1 MSSRTVWIG
10 KSLLGVM
17 ADLRAEEAS
26 AHAPAS
32 PISAGSPRKPD
43 PRPGRRRARLSP
55 HLLSAL
61 ALLLG
66 ALGFFSAAPAQAQ
79 TSWTA
84 TLTAAHV
91 QNAGYG
97 CFSTNDCNTRLTDN
111 SFTVGGQANSLFRVG
126 DYDTG
131 VLQIGF
137 ITAPNSVLSGLN
149 FCVGSTAFAISSA
162 DLTSNNRLASWSN
175 ANLAWS
181 GGQKVPLSIGST
193 CPPGAPTGLS
203 ATAGNARLDL
213 TWTAPTAT
221 GGSAITGYDVHYT
234 SSTTVDDDADPSGSN
249 PANAWV
255 AVSRS
260 GTGTTQALT
269 GLTNGTTYKVRVR
282 ARNSGAARF
291 WARTTAAPAAPTHA
305 APTGL
310 TVTPGNRELGLSW
323 TAPATGTVTGYDVH
337 YTANATVGNDEPPT
351 SLGSQQGW
359 WDTDF
364 TGTSTTD
371 TLRGLTNGSTYRV
384 RVRATYAGG
393 NSAWVHRSG
402 TPTGTAPTPPTP
414 PTTQARPVLTA
425 LTVSAGGNAV
435 AITCRNANRVGCR
448 ATVPYDTTSVR
459 VTPTWSGTTSS
470 ATVSSREL
478 VHSGNV
484 LTAPRNVTSGG
495 YVDVA
500 LASGLPA
507 NLAGT
512 EHRTLVRIDLNRNDG
527 KSNHYGLIV
536 YKGGPIGVSLSADPN
551 PVREGG
557 DHQKGTRTRL
567 TVNLTRP
574 SPEDYIFPISI
585 ARGTAEDGDWYV
597 SYNHGVIVRRGQTSG
612 YELLRPVQD
621 ADTDDETLTVTLDTA
636 NLPTPSS
643 GSDHTLTAGSPTS
656 VTVTIEDDDDPS
668 NTWSHEVL
676 PSVSLSVSP
685 TTVTEGRTVTLTATL
700 SEALGEDVTV
710 PWNLAIGTGEF
721 EDILGYDVVQREG
734 AFVFTAGETTKTR
747 TLRTQVDADSDDE
760 RFSVAMY
767 SHWLPLGL
775 RLGSPNGATITI
787 TDQGVV
793 RPTGL
798 TATEGDGR
806 LDLSWTAPSSGT
818 VTGYDVHY
826 SSERAMRQGFWDF
839 PTTDA
844 VAGWT
849 DANHTG
855 TTATHALTG
864 LVNGQEYKL
873 RVRAKTAAGVSAW
886 FGAVATPEAPPTT
899 PSAPG
904 AVTGLSATPG
914 DAKLDLSWN
923 TPTGTVTGY
932 DVHYTSSTGAG
943 NDDAASGN
951 DPTAG
956 WVDANHSGTTVSD
969 ALTSLTNGTPYR
981 VRVRAVN
988 AGGAGPWARVTAT
1001 PAAPVVWSA
1010 TLTVKRLTYLGVFD
1024 DGLGCGRIYSS
1035 VGGGC
1040 DSTSVLTDDD
1050 FSIDTESHEVHQV
1063 SYASNTLTV
1072 DFGPDAG
1079 NPPRTALKTLNFCVG
1094 SRAFALT
1101 GLTSGG
1107 VGTWSTSPALG
1118 WSVGDEVA
1126 LSIASACPTGTPPTT
1141 PSAPGAPTGL
1151 AATPGDAKL
1160 DLAWTAPSGSVT
1172 GYDVH
1177 YTSSTGAGND
1187 DAASGNDPTAGWVDA
1202 GHTGTTVSDA
1212 LTSLTNGT
1220 SYRVRVR
1227 AVNAGGA
1234 GPWARVTATPV
1245 APPVWSATLSV
1256 KTELTVDR
1264 GCGVLNTCAS
1274 ALTDDT
1280 FTVDGTDYSVT
1291 EIYVG
1296 GGDLAF
1302 SLDAAPNAALK
1313 QLNLCVGSTA
1323 FALSAGTTSVPRQL
1337 RWTNSGL
1344 SWSTGDSVSLS
1355 IASTCPTTGGSGGGQ
1370 SAQPAEAVDRYAA
1383 LIAQMYEWRNDPQWR
1398 HRKSHTDR
1406 WDRALL
1412 AFGEAVADST
1422 LTAMSAAEAQ
1432 AWADSGLS
1440 RWVEVAKALWEIEGA
1455 TQAPVVTIAAGEAV
1469 TEGTAAVFTVAA
1481 APAPASDLDVTVTVG
1496 QEGAFVHASTL
1507 GAHTVTIPAGG
1518 ASATLELLTVDDAA
1532 DEPDGSVTA
1541 ALGTGTGYTVGDA
1554 ASASVTVADD
1564 DGAQPQVQGPYAA
1577 LIAQM
1582 YEWRN
1587 DPQWRHRR
1595 SHTDRW
1601 DRALLAFGEAVA
1613 DGSLTAM
1620 TAAEAQAW
1628 ADGGLARW
1636 VPVAKALW
1644 EIAGGRPAPVPA
1656 IDTKR
1661 GIAREGADDAVV
1673 FTVRLDRAA
1682 SGTVR
1687 VDYATADGAGSWAS
1701 TAPARAGADYTAT
1714 SGTLTFAAG
1723 ETSKSVSVPIL
1734 DDAIDEGTE
1743 YFLLRFSNPRGAT
1756 LAAGERETQGLI
1768 RNSDPLQAMWLAR
1781 FGRMVASDAVASV
1794 TARLETPRDAGSH
1807 VTFAGQR
1814 MNFGEAEGGGGAAL
1828 ATVLTGLAQTFGAP
1842 SAPAA
1847 KDDDDDPFLR
1857 HGLTNPWNDSA
1868 TVAGARRVTGREL
1881 LLGTSFRAVLGQ
1893 GAGSQWTS
1901 WGQGA
1906 SVSRFSGV
1914 GAGLGLSGESATGSM
1929 GMDYESGRL
1938 LLGFAMTHSVGEGTA
1953 SDANWRY
1960 ALGSTAT
1967 MALPYAR
1974 LALSDR
1980 VSVWGMAGTG
1990 TGRLSLDLDGSVP
2003 QSYRTDLAMT
2013 LAATGVRGDLV
2024 TPAEPGGFALA
2035 LKADAFWVRTE
2046 SDRVTASAFG
2056 SLAGAQGESSRV
2068 RAVLD
2073 GSRTFSFAS
2082 GAALTPS
2089 LELGVRHDAGD
2100 AETGTGLE
2108 VGAGLG
2114 YADPSR
2120 GLDMALKVH
2129 GLAVHA
2135 EEGYD
2140 EWGVSGQLRLVPG
2153 GAGRGLSMSLTPSY
2167 GVDPSGSERL
2177 WALPASSGLVA
2188 NGEAEPSSRFD
2199 AEVGYGMS
2207 LWGDR
2212 FTGTPNLGFGLSG
2225 DGARDLRL
2233 GWRLTSAVRGDPGFE
2248 VSLDA
2253 TRREAAND
2261 NAAEHGV
2268 MLRSLIRW

>member
-1 MSSRTVWIG
+1 M
-10 KSLLGVM
+10 
-17 ADLRAEEAS
+17 
-26 AHAPAS
+26 
-32 PISAGSPRKPD
+32 
-43 PRPGRRRARLSP
+43 
-55 HLLSAL
+55 
-61 ALLLG
+61 
-66 ALGFFSAAPAQAQ
+66 
-79 TSWTA
+79 
-84 TLTAAHV
+84 
-91 QNAGYG
+91 
-97 CFSTNDCNTRLTDN
+97 
-111 SFTVGGQANSLFRVG
+111 
-126 DYDTG
+126 
-131 VLQIGF
+131 
-137 ITAPNSVLSGLN
+137 N
-149 FCVGSTAFAISSA
+149 FCVGSTALAYSGATRWNQNFGATWSS
-162 DLTSNNRLASWSN
+162 LSLSTWS
-175 ANLAWS
+175 A
-181 GGQKVPLSIGST
+181 GTKVPLSIGST

-203 ATAGNARLDL
+203 ATAGNTRLDL

-393 NSAWVHRSG
+393 SSAWVHRSG
-402 TPTGTAPTPPTP
+402 TPTGTAPP
-414 PTTQARPVLTA
+414 PTTQARPTLTD
-425 LTVSAGGNAV
+425 LTLSAGGSPV
-435 AITCRNANRVGCR
+435 TISCVQPGNRLGCR

-459 VTPTWSGTTSS
+459 VTPTWSGTANTS
-470 ATVSSREL
+470 TVSSREL

-495 YVDVA
+495 FVDVA
-500 LASGLPA
+500 LASGLPH

-512 EHRTLVRIDLNRNDG
+512 EHRTLVRLDLNRNDG

-567 TVNLTRP
+567 TVNLTHP
-574 SPEDYIFPISI
+574 SPKDYIFPISI

-597 SYNHGVIVRRGQTSG
+597 SHNHGVIVRRGQTSG

-636 NLPTPSS
+636 NLPTPSP

-685 TTVTEGRTVTLTATL
+685 TTVSEGGTVTLTATL
-700 SEALGEDVTV
+700 SEALDEAVTV

-721 EDILGYDVVQREG
+721 EDILGYDVLQREG
-734 AFVFTAGETTKTR
+734 AFVFDAQQTVATR
-747 TLRTQVDADSDDE
+747 TIRTQVDADSDDE

-798 TATEGDGR
+798 AATEGDGR

-839 PTTDA
+839 PPGEG
-844 VAGWT
+844 GWT

-855 TTATHALTG
+855 TTATHALTS
-864 LVNGQEYKL
+864 LTNGQEYKL
-873 RVRAKTAAGVSAW
+873 RVRAVTAAGVSAW
-886 FGAVATPEAPPTT
+886 YGAVATPEAPIPV
-899 PSAPG
+899 PAAP
-904 AVTGLSATPG
+904 TGLTATPG
-914 DAKLDLSWN
+914 DAKLDLAWTAPS
-923 TPTGTVTGY
+923 GTVTGY

-956 WVDANHSGTTVSD
+956 WVDAGHSGTT
-969 ALTSLTNGTPYR
+969 A
-981 VRVRAVN
+981 
-988 AGGAGPWARVTAT
+988 
-1001 PAAPVVWSA
+1001 
-1010 TLTVKRLTYLGVFD
+1010 
-1024 DGLGCGRIYSS
+1024 
-1035 VGGGC
+1035 
-1040 DSTSVLTDDD
+1040 
-1050 FSIDTESHEVHQV
+1050 
-1063 SYASNTLTV
+1063 
-1072 DFGPDAG
+1072 
-1079 NPPRTALKTLNFCVG
+1079 
-1094 SRAFALT
+1094 
-1101 GLTSGG
+1101 
-1107 VGTWSTSPALG
+1107 
-1118 WSVGDEVA
+1118 
-1126 LSIASACPTGTPPTT
+1126 
-1141 PSAPGAPTGL
+1141 
-1151 AATPGDAKL
+1151 
-1160 DLAWTAPSGSVT
+1160 
-1172 GYDVH
+1172 
-1177 YTSSTGAGND
+1177 
-1187 DAASGNDPTAGWVDA
+1187 
-1202 GHTGTTVSDA
+1202 SDA

-1245 APPVWSATLSV
+1245 SPTAWSATLTAKQIRVVGVRNDGFGCLNGQSGVACSSTSV
-1256 KTELTVDR
+1256 
-1264 GCGVLNTCAS
+1264 
-1274 ALTDDT
+1274 LTDDDFSLGGESYT
-1280 FTVDGTDYSVT
+1280 FTRVHDVPDDTLIVKLT
-1291 EIYVG
+1291 
-1296 GGDLAF
+1296 ATT
-1302 SLDAAPNAALK
+1302 PNAAHTELK
-1313 QLNLCVGSTA
+1313 ALNFCVGSQA
-1323 FALSAGTTSVPRQL
+1323 FAF
-1337 RWTNSGL
+1337 SGL
-1344 SWSTGDSVSLS
+1344 TVQGTVLTGLWVTDIGWSVGAEVSLS
-1355 IASTCPTTGGSGGGQ
+1355 IASTCPTTGGSGGGGQ
-1370 SAQPAEAVDRYAA
+1370 SAQPAEAIDRYAA

-1432 AWADSGLS
+1432 AWADSGLT

-1455 TQAPVVTIAAGEAV
+1455 AQAPVVTIAAGDAV

-1481 APAPASDLDVTVTVG
+1481 APAPASDLDVAVTVG
-1496 QEGAFVHASTL
+1496 QEGAFVHSSTL

-1518 ASATLELLTVDDAA
+1518 TSATLELLTVDDAA

-1541 ALGTGTGYTVGDA
+1541 ALGAGTGYTVGDA
-1554 ASASVTVADD
+1554 ASASVAVADD

-1601 DRALLAFGEAVA
+1601 DRALLAFGEPVSDA
-1613 DGSLTAM
+1613 SLTAM
-1620 TAAEAQAW
+1620 TAAEAQAL
-1628 ADGGLARW
+1628 ADGGLSRW

-1682 SGTVR
+1682 SETVS
-1687 VDYATADGAGSWAS
+1687 VDYATADGAGTWAS

-1723 ETSKSVSVPIL
+1723 ETSKLVSVPIL

-1743 YFLLRFSNPRGAT
+1743 YFLLRFSNPQGAT

-1814 MNFGEAEGGGGAAL
+1814 MNFGEDEGGTAL

-1842 SAPAA
+1842 GAPAA
-1847 KDDDDDPFLR
+1847 DEDDPFARL
-1857 HGLTNPWNDSA
+1857 GLTDPWSDPA
-1868 TVAGARRVTGREL
+1868 TSTARRVTGREL
-1881 LLGTSFRAVLGQ
+1881 LLGTSFRAVLGS
-1893 GAGSQWTS
+1893 GAGPQWTS

-1906 SVSRFSGV
+1906 SVSRFSAAV
-1914 GAGLGLSGESATGSM
+1914 PGLDLSGESATGSM
-1929 GMDYESGRL
+1929 GMDYEHGRL
-1938 LLGFAMTHSVGEGTA
+1938 LTGFAMTHSVGEGTA
-1953 SDANWRY
+1953 QDAGWRY

-1967 MALPYAR
+1967 MAMPYAR
-1974 LALSDR
+1974 LAITDR
-1980 VSVWGMAGTG
+1980 ISAWGLAGTG
-1990 TGRLSLDLDGSVP
+1990 SGTLSLDLDGSLP
-2003 QSYRTDLAMT
+2003 QSYRTDLSMT
-2013 LAATGVRGDLV
+2013 LAAVGMRGDLLAP
-2024 TPAEPGGFALA
+2024 TAPGEFALA

-2046 SDRVTASAFG
+2046 SEAVTATEFG
-2056 SLAGAQGESSRV
+2056 SLAGARGESSRV
-2068 RAVLD
+2068 RALLD
-2073 GSRTFSFAS
+2073 GSRTFALAG
-2082 GAALTPS
+2082 GATLAPS
-2089 LELGVRHDAGD
+2089 VEVGVRHDGGD

-2108 VGAGLG
+2108 FGAGLG

-2120 GLDMALKVH
+2120 GLDMALRVH
-2129 GLAVHA
+2129 GLAAHA
-2135 EEGYD
+2135 EDDYR

-2153 GAGRGLSMSLTPSY
+2153 HAGRGLSMSLTPSY
-2167 GVDPSGSERL
+2167 GVDPGGSERL
-2177 WALPASSGLVA
+2177 WALPDASGLAA
-2188 NGEAEPSSRFD
+2188 NEEAAPSNRLDTEF
-2199 AEVGYGMS
+2199 GYG
-2207 LWGDR
+2207 LPVFGGG
-2212 FTGTPNLGFGLSG
+2212 FTGTPNVGFGMSET
-2225 DGARDLRL
+2225 ARDYRL
-2233 GWRLTSAVRGDPGFE
+2233 GWRLTPAAANAPGFE
-2248 VSLDA
+2248 VNLDA
-2253 TRREAAND
+2253 VRREPAND

-2268 MLRSLIRW
+2268 MLRSLLRW

>member
-1 MSSRTVWIG
+1 MLRVSGIASSEVCGGHGTSGTVPETAAPSG
-10 KSLLGVM
+10 PGLFARLARSHLTP
-17 ADLRAEEAS
+17 AS
-26 AHAPAS
+26 ASRVYNLPAASGQRPAASGQRPAASGMMCARRLAGAHNPAPSTAAAS
-32 PISAGSPRKPD
+32 ARPD
-43 PRPGRRRARLSP
+43 PRPGRPRACLSP
-55 HLLSAL
+55 LLPAL

-66 ALGFFSAAPAQAQ
+66 ALGLGLFAAAPAHAQ
-79 TSWTA
+79 TAWEA
-84 TLTAAHV
+84 THTPAD
-91 QNAGYG
+91 QGSGSFG
-97 CFSTNDCNTRLTDN
+97 CTPTSQCNSRLTDN
-111 SFTVGGQANSLFRVG
+111 AFTVGGQAYTFSSILQESNGQTFSVG
-126 DYDTG
+126 
-131 VLQIGF
+131 F
-137 ITAPNSVLSGLN
+137 TAAINTVLSGRN
-149 FCVGSTAFAISSA
+149 FCVGSTVLAFSA
-162 DLTSNNRLASWSN
+162 ATLHNSDHIAQWTSLSLSTWS
-175 ANLAWS
+175 AGA
-181 GGQKVPLSIGST
+181 KIPLSIGST

-203 ATAGNARLDL
+203 ATAGNTRLDL
-213 TWTAPTAT
+213 SWTAPTAT
-221 GGSAITGYDVHYT
+221 GGSTITGYDVHYT

-337 YTANATVGNDEPPT
+337 YTANTSVGNDEPPT

-402 TPTGTAPTPPTP
+402 TPTGTAPPPT
-414 PTTQARPVLTA
+414 TTQARPVLTA
-425 LTVSAGGNAV
+425 LTVSAGGNPVTISCAQPG
-435 AITCRNANRVGCR
+435 NRVGCR
-448 ATVPYDTTSVR
+448 ATVPYVTTSVT
-459 VTPTWSGTTSS
+459 VTPTWSGTANTS
-470 ATVSSREL
+470 TVSSREL
-478 VHSGNV
+478 VHSGSV
-484 LTAPRNVTSGG
+484 LTAPQNVASGG
-495 YVDVA
+495 SVDVA
-500 LASGLPA
+500 LASGLPH

-512 EHRTLVRIDLNRNDG
+512 EHRTLVRLDLNRNDG

-536 YKGGPIGVSLSADPN
+536 YKGGPIGVSLSATPAT
-551 PVREGG
+551 VREGG

-567 TVNLTRP
+567 TVNLTHP

-597 SYNHGVIVRRGQTSG
+597 SHNHGVIVRRGQTSG

-656 VTVTIEDDDDPS
+656 VTVTIEDDDDPT

-685 TTVTEGRTVTLTATL
+685 TTVTEGGTVTLTATL
-700 SEALGEDVTV
+700 SEALDEAVTV

-721 EDILGYDVVQREG
+721 EDILGYDVLQREG
-734 AFVFTAGETTKTR
+734 AFVFARGETTKTR
-747 TLRTQVDADSDDE
+747 TIRTQVDADSDDE

-798 TATEGDGR
+798 AATEGDGR

-826 SSERAMRQGFWDF
+826 SSERAVRQGFWDF
-839 PTTDA
+839 PVTDA

-886 FGAVATPEAPPTT
+886 FGAVATPEAPIPV
-899 PSAPG
+899 PAAP
-904 AVTGLSATPG
+904 TGLTATPG
-914 DAKLDLSWN
+914 DARLGLS
-923 TPTGTVTGY
+923 
-932 DVHYTSSTGAG
+932 
-943 NDDAASGN
+943 
-951 DPTAG
+951 
-956 WVDANHSGTTVSD
+956 
-969 ALTSLTNGTPYR
+969 
-981 VRVRAVN
+981 
-988 AGGAGPWARVTAT
+988 
-1001 PAAPVVWSA
+1001 
-1010 TLTVKRLTYLGVFD
+1010 
-1024 DGLGCGRIYSS
+1024 
-1035 VGGGC
+1035 
-1040 DSTSVLTDDD
+1040 
-1050 FSIDTESHEVHQV
+1050 
-1063 SYASNTLTV
+1063 
-1072 DFGPDAG
+1072 
-1079 NPPRTALKTLNFCVG
+1079 
-1094 SRAFALT
+1094 
-1101 GLTSGG
+1101 
-1107 VGTWSTSPALG
+1107 
-1118 WSVGDEVA
+1118 
-1126 LSIASACPTGTPPTT
+1126 
-1141 PSAPGAPTGL
+1141 
-1151 AATPGDAKL
+1151 
-1160 DLAWTAPSGSVT
+1160 WTAPSGSVT

-1202 GHTGTTVSDA
+1202 DHSGTTVSDA

-1220 SYRVRVR
+1220 PYRVRVR

-1234 GPWARVTATPV
+1234 GPWARVTGTPA
-1245 APPVWSATLSV
+1245 APVVWSATLTVKSLSV
-1256 KTELTVDR
+1256 SSIVLGR
-1264 GCGVLNTCAS
+1264 GCDSREGFDDATATCAS
-1274 ALTDDT
+1274 TSTLTEDEFSIGNDSYTIVQLSDKAETFFVKFSPASVSDSLKALNFCVGGRTLSLSGIDSSGVAT
-1280 FTVDGTDYSVT
+1280 FTSTDVGWSV
-1291 EIYVG
+1291 
-1296 GGDLAF
+1296 GDT
-1302 SLDAAPNAALK
+1302 
-1313 QLNLCVGSTA
+1313 V
-1323 FALSAGTTSVPRQL
+1323 SV
-1337 RWTNSGL
+1337 
-1344 SWSTGDSVSLS
+1344 S
-1355 IASTCPTTGGSGGGQ
+1355 IASTCPTTGGSGGGGQ
-1370 SAQPAEAVDRYAA
+1370 SAQPAEAIDRYAA

-1422 LTAMSAAEAQ
+1422 LTAMTAAEAQ

-1455 TQAPVVTIAAGEAV
+1455 AQAPVVTIAAGDAV

-1496 QEGAFVHASTL
+1496 QEGAFLHSSTL
-1507 GAHTVTIPAGG
+1507 GAHTVTIPAGFE
-1518 ASATLELLTVDDAA
+1518 SVSFTVVTVDDAA
-1532 DEPDGSVTA
+1532 AEPDGSVEAT
-1541 ALGTGTGYTVGDA
+1541 LGAGTGYTVGDA
-1554 ASASVTVADD
+1554 ASASVAVADD
-1564 DGAQPQVQGPYAA
+1564 DGTQPQVVGAGGPYAA

-1601 DRALLAFGEAVA
+1601 DRALLAFGEPVSDA
-1613 DGSLTAM
+1613 SLTAM
-1620 TAAEAQAW
+1620 SAAEAQAL
-1628 ADGGLARW
+1628 ADSGLSRW
-1636 VPVAKALW
+1636 VEVAKALW
-1644 EIAGGRPAPVPA
+1644 EIAGGRPPPVPA

-1682 SGTVR
+1682 PETVS

-1723 ETSKSVSVPIL
+1723 ETSKTVSVPIL

-1743 YFLLRFSNPRGAT
+1743 YFLLRFSNPQGAT

-1842 SAPAA
+1842 SAPAVD
-1847 KDDDDDPFLR
+1847 KDDPFAR
-1857 HGLTNPWNDSA
+1857 HGLTAGWNDPA
-1868 TVAGARRVTGREL
+1868 AVAGARRVTGREL

-1893 GAGSQWTS
+1893 GSGSQWTS

-1906 SVSRFSGV
+1906 SVSQFSGV
-1914 GAGLGLSGESATGSM
+1914 GAGLGLSGEAATGSM

-1938 LLGFAMTHSVGEGTA
+1938 LMGFAMTHSVGRGTA
-1953 SDANWRY
+1953 QDAGWRY

-1990 TGRLSLDLDGSVP
+1990 SGTLSLDLDGSVP

-2046 SDRVTASAFG
+2046 SDRVTASEFG
-2056 SLAGAQGESSRV
+2056 SLMGARGESSRV

-2082 GAALTPS
+2082 GAALTPK

-2135 EEGYD
+2135 EDGYD

-2153 GAGRGLSMSLTPSY
+2153 GAGRGLSMSLTPSW

-2177 WALPASSGLVA
+2177 WALPASSGLAA
-2188 NGEAEPSSRFD
+2188 NGEADPSSRFD
-2199 AEVGYGMS
+2199 AEVGYGMA
-2207 LWGDR
+2207 LLGDR

-2233 GWRLTSAVRGDPGFE
+2233 GWRLTSAVAGDPGFE